1 MLGRMAAS
9 APKRLPPTH
18 FLCIPLVTTASR
30 PQLSRS
36 LGEFRDDIT
45 DTNSFAIPA
54 GAVRPLG
61 TLHLTLG
68 VMNLKEE
75 GRLEEATALLK
86 GLKLGEILQESGRA
100 AKERA
105 DRAAA
110 AVTAE
115 ATSHGP
121 LGGDEP
127 QEDGR
132 LAVSLRGLQT
142 MHKPTQATVLYAVP
156 EDSRGRLYPF
166 CDKVRAAFIDAGLMM
181 DEGRALLLHATVVN
195 TIYVRSGG
203 RGGGGG
209 GRKKALSLDAR
220 GILDRYED
228 FKWMEGQPVESI
240 AICKMGAKR
249 VEGEDGEAYE
259 SVAEVYF

>member
-1 MLGRMAAS
+1 MAAS

-110 AVTAE
+110 AAVVTAE
-115 ATSHGP
+115 ATSHEP
-121 LGGDEP
+121 LGGGEG
-127 QEDGR
+127 QQGE
-132 LAVSLRGLQT
+132 GLQT

-156 EDSRGRLYPF
+156 EDGRGQLYPF
-166 CDKVRAAFIDAGLMM
+166 CDKVRTAFIDAGLMV

-195 TIYVRSGG
+195 TIYAGAG
-203 RGGGGG
+203 RR
-209 GRKKALSLDAR
+209 GRRKALSLDAR

-228 FKWMEGQPVESI
+228 FKWMDGQPVESI

-249 VEGEDGEAYE
+249 VEEDGEAYE